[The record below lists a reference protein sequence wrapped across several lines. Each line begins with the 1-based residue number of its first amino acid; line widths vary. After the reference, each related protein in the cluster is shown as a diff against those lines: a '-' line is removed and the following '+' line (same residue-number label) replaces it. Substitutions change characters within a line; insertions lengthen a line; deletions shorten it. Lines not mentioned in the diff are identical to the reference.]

1 MAIKLIP
8 PRAGFSPYYYGRGT
22 YLGQF
27 VNRSTRTDRA
37 AVAKRVIAQWEREI
51 ERGRF
56 AQPTGPT
63 FLSAAVGYMKAG
75 GDRRPMAKLIAHFGD
90 KLLADIGQAEIDA
103 AALAIFPD
111 HSPATRNREVYTPV
125 SSVLKHAGIEFK
137 IRRPKGSR
145 GRELTGW
152 LWPEEAAKLFDAAR
166 AIDHEFSTLLIFLC
180 YTGCR
185 LSEALKLTCDNVRL
199 AEAEAF
205 AVKTKNG
212 EPRRVFLP
220 PVVVTELSNHPRGL
234 SRPGEKVFR
243 YTKSGR
249 LYSLLEKAATNAGL
263 SLPEREAFH
272 LLRHTYATWMRR
284 YAGADAQGLV
294 ATGAW
299 KSAQSARRYAH
310 TIVSEEAKRAALLP
324 VAKSKSN

>member
-90 KLLADIGQAEIDA
+90 KLLSDIGQAEIDA

-145 GRELTGW
+145 GRT
-152 LWPEEAAKLFDAAR
+152 
-166 AIDHEFSTLLIFLC
+166 
-180 YTGCR
+180 
-185 LSEALKLTCDNVRL
+185 NRL
-199 AEAEAF
+199 AVAGRGRQ
-205 AVKTKNG
+205 VV
-212 EPRRVFLP
+212 RRSP
-220 PVVVTELSNHPRGL
+220 CH
-234 SRPGEKVFR
+234 RP
-243 YTKSGR
+243 
-249 LYSLLEKAATNAGL
+249 
-263 SLPEREAFH
+263 
-272 LLRHTYATWMRR
+272 
-284 YAGADAQGLV
+284 
-294 ATGAW
+294 
-299 KSAQSARRYAH
+299 
-310 TIVSEEAKRAALLP
+310 
-324 VAKSKSN
+324 